1 MLQDVVPLALTFDD
15 VLLVPRHSRVLPR
28 DVDVSTTLAPGV
40 TLRVPILAAAMDTV
54 TEAAAA
60 IAIARQGGLG
70 VLHKNMSI
78 AEQADMVRQ
87 VKRAVTGTIAHPVTI
102 APDASLGLARR
113 IMRERDISGLPV
125 VLEGKVVG
133 ILTNR
138 DLRFVKALDVP
149 VRDVMSR
156 DLVTVP
162 PGTGLERAK
171 ELMQQHKIEKLLV
184 VDASG
189 ALCGL
194 ITIKDVEAHG
204 RYPNSALDA
213 HGRLLCAAAVG
224 VGSDR
229 VERAAALVEA
239 GVDVIAIDT
248 AHGHSEGV
256 LESARALRLA
266 YPGVKLIVGN
276 VATAEATEACLDAG
290 ADIVK
295 VGIGPGSICTTRVVA
310 GVGVPQITAV
320 AECARVA
327 HARGATIIAD
337 GGVKFSGDL
346 AKAIAAGADAVMVG
360 SLFAGTDETPGEVVL
375 LQGRRY
381 KAYRG
386 MGSIEAMRAGS
397 SDRYFQD
404 DKGDPEADTRK
415 LVPEG
420 IVGRVPYKGP
430 LGDVVYQLV
439 GGLRASMGYCGCAT
453 IGEMH
458 ADARFVRMTAAGL
471 RESHV
476 HDVIITEEAPNYRAG

>member
-1 MLQDVVPLALTFDD
+1 
-15 VLLVPRHSRVLPR
+15 
-28 DVDVSTTLAPGV
+28 
-40 TLRVPILAAAMDTV
+40 
-54 TEAAAA
+54 
-60 IAIARQGGLG
+60 
-70 VLHKNMSI
+70 
-78 AEQADMVRQ
+78 
-87 VKRAVTGTIAHPVTI
+87 
-102 APDASLGLARR
+102 
-113 IMRERDISGLPV
+113 
-125 VLEGKVVG
+125 
-133 ILTNR
+133 
-138 DLRFVKALDVP
+138 
-149 VRDVMSR
+149 VMSR

-171 ELMQQHKIEKLLV
+171 ELMQHHKIEKLLV
-184 VDASG
+184 VDAAG

-224 VGSDR
+224 VGADR

-276 VATAEATEACLDAG
+276 VATAEATAACLDAG

-310 GVGVPQITAV
+310 GVGVPQVTAV

-453 IGEMH
+453 IREMH
-458 ADARFVRMTAAGL
+458 TDAQFVRMTAAGL

>member
-224 VGSDR
+224 VGADR

>member
-40 TLRVPILAAAMDTV
+40 VLRVPILAAAMDTV

-78 AEQADMVRQ
+78 ADQADMVRQ
-87 VKRAVTGTIAHPVTI
+87 VKRAVTGTIAHPITI
-102 APDASLGLARR
+102 SPDASLGLARR
-113 IMRERDISGLPV
+113 IMRDRDISGLPV

-149 VRDVMSR
+149 VREVMSR

-162 PGTGLERAK
+162 PGTGLEHAK
-171 ELMQQHKIEKLLV
+171 ELMQHHKIEKLLV
-184 VDASG
+184 VDAAG

-224 VGSDR
+224 VGADR

-276 VATAEATEACLDAG
+276 VATAEATAACLDAG

-310 GVGVPQITAV
+310 GVGVPQVTAV

-453 IGEMH
+453 IREMH
-458 ADARFVRMTAAGL
+458 TDAQFVRMTAAGL